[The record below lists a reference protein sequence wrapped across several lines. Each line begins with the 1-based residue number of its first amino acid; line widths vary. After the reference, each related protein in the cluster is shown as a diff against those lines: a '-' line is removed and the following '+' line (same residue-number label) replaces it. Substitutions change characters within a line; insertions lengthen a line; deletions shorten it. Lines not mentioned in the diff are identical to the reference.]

1 MKLEPTPS
9 EQRPSGGEPRAAPLL
24 FHLSVHDLAAP
35 FRREVELVCREVRAL
50 VGDRFSVAVTPR
62 WAGEPLE
69 PSRDGWLLD
78 AAEGAE
84 VLLHGLTHRAPGPSG
99 AIGWLTGGMNELG
112 GLPLSRALARLEE
125 AQARLLAL
133 GLRPVGSVAP
143 GWDHGALR
151 PRDLATLGLGFAA
164 DLFGVATPFRRVA
177 LATRSWDNGR
187 FGALALLGEALGAVI
202 ERVHPAAVPQIVLH
216 PLDVRRGWLDR
227 GLACVRRLLDRG
239 ARPAT
244 LGRIV
249 AEGAGC

>member
-1 MKLEPTPS
+1 MKLDLIAADPPGLEEDARAETPW
-9 EQRPSGGEPRAAPLL
+9 
-24 FHLSVHDLAAP
+24 FHVSVHDLAAP
-35 FRREVELVCREVRAL
+35 FRPEVELVCREVRAL
-50 VGDRFSVAVTPR
+50 VGDRFSVAVTAK
-62 WAGEPLE
+62 WGGEALE
-69 PSRDGWLLD
+69 ASRDRWLLD
-78 AAEGAE
+78 AADGAE
-84 VLLHGLTHRAPGPSG
+84 VLLHGLTHRAPGRSG
-99 AIGWLTGGMNELG
+99 PIGWLTGGLNELG

-125 AQARLLAL
+125 AHARLLAF

-151 PRDLATLGLGFAA
+151 PRDLAELGLGFAA
-164 DLFGVATPFRRVA
+164 DLFGVATPLRRVA

-187 FGALALLGEALGAVI
+187 FGGLALLGEALGAVI
-202 ERVHPAAVPQIVLH
+202 ERVRPAAVPQIVLH
-216 PLDVRRGWLDR
+216 PLDARRGWLDR